1 MVMRITKP
9 RVLLCAAGLLIGLSG
24 TSAAAADELRDACA
38 MVLKRLNTVTGPQL
52 LRQFNGVFED
62 EGKVYRGCIATL
74 IGDSSRLPSKAPPGG
89 ELLYPSADGPK
100 EMQGWR
106 ADREADGPDGT
117 SFRIQ
122 KGGVYCTV
130 EGWWDGGDDSDPKVV
145 PSTLYQY
152 SVKCARK

>member
-9 RVLLCAAGLLIGLSG
+9 RVVLCAAGLLIGLSG
-24 TSAAAADELRDACA
+24 TSATAADELRDACA
-38 MVLKRLNTVTGPQL
+38 MVLKRLNTATGPHL